1 MKEDEDIYIVV
12 SIEYTLDGAHAFTV
26 LWWNTSF

>member
-26 LWWNTSF
+26 L